1 MKQEYI
7 SPEIE
12 IIEFETEDV
21 ITESLMNDS
30 NVKQCGGFYDEFEE
44 DV

>member
-1 MKQEYI
+1 MKQKYI

-21 ITESLMNDS
+21 IQNSEIAGAGGSHES
-30 NVKQCGGFYDEFEE
+30 YEE
-44 DV
+44 DD

>member
-21 ITESLMNDS
+21 IADS
-30 NVKQCGGFYDEFEE
+30 VVDTKGFKEAIEE
-44 DV
+44 DE

>member
-12 IIEFETEDV
+12 MIEFETEDV
-21 ITESLMNDS
+21 IQDS
-30 NVKQCGGFYDEFEE
+30 VVDTKGFTGAYEE
-44 DV
+44 DE

>member
-21 ITESLMNDS
+21 IQDS
-30 NVKQCGGFYDEFEE
+30 NTQANVKWVGGSHESFEE
-44 DV
+44 DE

>member
-21 ITESLMNDS
+21 IYNSETADTGGSHES
-30 NVKQCGGFYDEFEE
+30 FEE
-44 DV
+44 DE

>member
-21 ITESLMNDS
+21 IQDS
-30 NVKQCGGFYDEFEE
+30 VVYTKGFIEVIEE
-44 DV
+44 DE

>member
-21 ITESLMNDS
+21 IQNSEIMDEIAGAGGSHES
-30 NVKQCGGFYDEFEE
+30 FEE
-44 DV
+44 GE